1 MFLSLSSITWYRQK
15 CGINRHTTRCTSPV
29 SMVSQLL
36 SGCRN
41 GDQHQHNMLVCAHM
55 ALEGLYIFSFGRK
68 NVPKCKSE
76 GQKMKWCIRIDNV
89 WWVLLTCVTVGFNM
103 CEWRC
108 LKWHILRWYKF
119 ICSNRTKATCES
131 DLTQSQNV
139 LLVITTLH
147 VITNLLLMRCSQS
160 WTLHQLSL

>member
-1 MFLSLSSITWYRQK
+1 MQWIYGVGQRPKMSTVSHKGINFAKCYPFFQIFNIRLGSKLIIRYCTLYTHMFLSLSSITWYRQK

-76 GQKMKWCIRIDNV
+76 GQKMK
-89 WWVLLTCVTVGFNM
+89 
-103 CEWRC
+103 
-108 LKWHILRWYKF
+108 
-119 ICSNRTKATCES
+119 
-131 DLTQSQNV
+131 
-139 LLVITTLH
+139 
-147 VITNLLLMRCSQS
+147 
-160 WTLHQLSL
+160 